1 MSYRWDGIQSEADAR
16 RWARLDHRQL
26 AKEQLA
32 VCADTA
38 RQRYQHALESRGL
51 SLHFHEP
58 TKFGGRD
65 GLKAA
70 AAEAFPGDRT

>member
-1 MSYRWDGIQSEADAR
+1 MSYQWAGIQSEADER
-16 RWARLDHRQL
+16 RWARLDHAAL

-38 RQRYQHALESRGL
+38 RQRYQHALEARGL

-58 TKFGGRD
+58 FKYGGRE

-70 AAEAFPGDRT
+70 AAEAFPGDTT